1 MKKHGLNITWS
12 TCQSLEGIIQTK
24 LKSMQVWS
32 LDNNKDSVNTLSLLI
47 YEDFFN
53 ELSATRDGT
62 RGSLENTHT
71 NYGCVNVNNDENA
84 LEEGCKNKIK
94 CTKM

>member
-32 LDNNKDSVNTLSLLI
+32 
-47 YEDFFN
+47 F
-53 ELSATRDGT
+53 GQ
-62 RGSLENTHT
+62 
-71 NYGCVNVNNDENA
+71 
-84 LEEGCKNKIK
+84 
-94 CTKM
+94 